1 MPKIPQPGPAAGI
14 VVPTNN
20 LAASAH
26 GGWFTLSSSFD
37 NTLFPIRTASVKLNL
52 C

>member
-1 MPKIPQPGPAAGI
+1 MPKIPQPAPAAGI

-26 GGWFTLSSSFD
+26 WVWFTLSPSFR
-37 NTLFPIRTASVKLNL
+37 NPLFPIRPDSVKLNP

>member
-20 LAASAH
+20 LAAPAH
-26 GGWFTLSSSFD
+26 GGWFTLSSSFG
-37 NTLFPIRTASVKLNL
+37 NTLFPIRPASVKLNL